1 MTDLAP
7 APVELG
13 PWRPRL
19 AAWSGLGLVIE
30 ALEHTGGLPTPTNY
44 VDDVLL
50 REPQREPFLALID
63 HAGLVVCKQVGAD
76 HPTHREV
83 RGRSSRGR
91 LSQGEYYHHD
101 GCSGPVKPR
110 VVEIRCPHQATPR
123 HIATAIAPFP
133 ATVHAMLHE
142 LPLALV
148 TAELAPWHALAL
160 AGGEVPLADCDLV
173 QGLLNRTIRR
183 DLDAESARAYF
194 RAVDLRAGAYREP
207 WSFGESRFIANRN
220 PVRTMQ
226 HRRAYLEIRPNGHP
240 NGQQNGH
247 LLKRWPAEE
256 A

>member
-7 APVELG
+7 TPVQLG

-30 ALEHTGGLPTPTNY
+30 ALEHNGGLPTPVNY

-63 HAGLVVCKQVGAD
+63 HTGLVVCKQVGAD

-133 ATVHAMLHE
+133 ASVHAMLHE
-142 LPLALV
+142 LPAALV
-148 TAELAPWHALAL
+148 TAELAPGTPSPSPAAKSCWPTATWSRACSI
-160 AGGEVPLADCDLV
+160 ARSAATSTPSRPAPTSAPSTCAPAPTASRGA
-173 QGLLNRTIRR
+173 
-183 DLDAESARAYF
+183 SARAASSPTATPYARCSTAAPISTF
-194 RAVDLRAGAYREP
+194 TAAANKTATCSSAGP
-207 WSFGESRFIANRN
+207 
-220 PVRTMQ
+220 P
-226 HRRAYLEIRPNGHP
+226 RRP
-240 NGQQNGH
+240 
-247 LLKRWPAEE
+247 EE